1 MKYDF
6 ETIINRYPQGSEKW
20 LTMKKKVNEINDDI
34 IPFSIADMEFV
45 LAPEISEGLI
55 NYIKNGVI
63 LGYTLPTDEYYN
75 SVINWMKVNHN
86 YNISKD
92 WICVSN
98 GVIPALYDLVK
109 AYTKVEDGVIIM
121 PPVYYPFYSAIEANN
136 RKVVSC
142 PLKNNNM
149 HYEIDFELLRKLA
162 SKPENKLLIFCSPH
176 NPVGRVWNIE
186 ELTELAHICI
196 ENNVTIISDEIHND
210 LIMPGFNHTVL
221 ASISNEIADRV
232 ITCTAPSKTFNLAGV
247 QASNIIIKNSKLR
260 NLYKEEQSRSGFD
273 CMGAFAYQACKLAY
287 NYGKEWYKE
296 LITIINTN
304 YNVLKKYL
312 NDNLPQVKVYPL
324 EGTYLVWL
332 DFSTLGLT
340 KETLEETLT
349 KECKVFMDDGY
360 LFGEEGNLF
369 ERINIACPTKKLIEA
384 IDRICKVLNKK
395 TISFTK

>member
-20 LTMKKKVNEINDDI
+20 LTMKKKVNEISDDI

-55 NYIKNGVI
+55 NYIKSGVV

-75 SVINWMKVNHN
+75 SVINWMKNNHN
-86 YNISKD
+86 WNINKD

-109 AYTKVEDGVIIM
+109 AYTNVGDGVIIM
-121 PPVYYPFYSAIEANN
+121 PPVYYPFYSAIESNN

-149 HYEIDFELLRKLA
+149 HYEIDFELLEKLA
-162 SKPENKLLIFCSPH
+162 SNQKNNLLIFCSPH
-176 NPVGRVWNIE
+176 NPVGRVWSIE
-186 ELTELAHICI
+186 ELKKLAHICI
-196 ENNVTIISDEIHND
+196 ENDVIIISDEIHND
-210 LIMPGFNHTVL
+210 LIMPGYTHTVL
-221 ASISNEIADRV
+221 ASISEEISNHV

-247 QASNIIIKNSKLR
+247 QASNIIIENRILR
-260 NLYKEEQSRSGFD
+260 NLYKEEQSKSGFD
-273 CMGAFAYQACKLAY
+273 CMGIFAYQACMLAY
-287 NYGKEWYKE
+287 NYGENWYKE
-296 LITIINTN
+296 LIKTINNN
-304 YNVLKKYL
+304 YKVLKKYL

-332 DFSTLGLT
+332 DFSAFGLS
-340 KETLEETLT
+340 KEKLEEKLT
-349 KECKVFMDDGY
+349 KECNVFMDEGY
-360 LFGEEGNLF
+360 MFGDEGNQF
-369 ERINIACPTKKLIEA
+369 ERINIACPTKKIIEA
-384 IDRICKVLNKK
+384 LKRICDVFNKK
-395 TISFTK
+395 D